1 MIDRD
6 LGENQITSV
15 PEEIKNLEKLEGL

>member
-1 MIDRD
+1 MMDRD
-6 LGENQITSV
+6 LSENQITSV